1 MAGGRAIDSGLL
13 LALAAVAAI
22 TVTAAARAGLTVLAL
37 FWPFRR
43 NQNIGGGCQNHR
55 VAGLVQAIH
64 DARVCGVK
72 TVGLGTDGGRGA
84 AVGAFATT
92 LVATATALA
101 TAFTATFAA
110 AFSTATWLAFA
121 ITADLLSSTLGGF
134 ILALSASFAT
144 HGRSHGSLIG
154 QCQILL
160 DGIARD
166 ALATLTAVTALAAVA
181 LATDFAVLIARLLVG
196 SYFAS
201 DFSAAFTATLAHTII
216 DFNSMTATRI
226 LTLPNVTGIFG
237 KLLIIKNNTGA
248 AAADITVTAPNGQYI
263 SSPGTAT
270 LTVADRDGV
279 NLISVGGGWNTF

>member
-201 DFSAAFTATLAHTII
+201 DFSAAFTATLGYRTFLTAALGACFRMALTA
-216 DFNSMTATRI
+216 FSATALVAAVTASFGAAFTTAFTAATAT
-226 LTLPNVTGIFG
+226 
-237 KLLIIKNNTGA
+237 A
-248 AAADITVTAPNGQYI
+248 TAI
-263 SSPGTAT
+263 TAT
-270 LTVADRDGV
+270 ALAAV
-279 NLISVGGGWNTF
+279 